1 MWTKFTH
8 YVWMF
13 YSFYFS
19 DNNLLRRCGY
29 RIASCY
35 KYCFSGLGTFLKL
48 FLSLLISKFGI
59 RIKPISKIVGLN
71 ELTYWKLMKFAWHTV
86 VPNKPSLLFSLLSDF
101 RIYTC

>member
-59 RIKPISKIVGLN
+59 RIKSISKIVGLIN
-71 ELTYWKLMKFAWHTV
+71 ILEAHEICLAH
-86 VPNKPSLLFSLLSDF
+86 SSA
-101 RIYTC
+101 

>member
-1 MWTKFTH
+1 
-8 YVWMF
+8 MF

-19 DNNLLRRCGY
+19 DNNLLRKCGY
-29 RIASCY
+29 KIASCY